1 MENMK
6 VFRTVLCVFTAILCG
21 AAVWAQNYTW
31 IGGSGNITDLTNW
44 SPSLPSTTPINTL
57 PTGTYTVNSGS
68 PYLAATVSCEI
79 NVSLNIKSGAVLD
92 LRGNG
97 FSGNTPVINVSGK
110 LKLYGT
116 STQKNLF
123 LFSYIDLKSGCTVE
137 YSEGSTD
144 VVYEGP
150 YENLIVRRSI
160 NTGSFLTV
168 KGKTTIQHDAPVTI
182 TAPTQNYKG
191 AVTLTAD
198 TNFTATSSL
207 TFEQHASVVTNDN
220 NTLKFTGN
228 GNVTAQA
235 GITAGTIDASGSS
248 LFTVQN
254 PVTAKNGLTVKNFV
268 VQTSQVKVENG
279 DIDIGGS
286 TQIHT
291 PTPVSQVKITAKR
304 QTYHGALTIS
314 AADTYFNG
322 EQSLTFENNAAIHA
336 AHNTI
341 TLVSLS
347 GTIST
352 KAQITGGTVIVTTG
366 TGTIEIKNRITA
378 AVLHADVASGKLI
391 IKGHIKLNDKFEQT
405 GNGRVQIGAPI
416 TDNAAIPAELPGHKV
431 FFNSKN
437 IYFTDTAT
445 LDPSHITK
453 PADCNIFIGTNLTLK
468 NSLSCANF
476 VLFNGTVTFAPSSG
490 GITTS
495 GDIALF
501 GNGYIASDTES
512 GVADLFTYHNS
523 KRAGKTAASSLD
535 WNSVF
540 PAGKL
545 PDGETLAPGFGGA
558 SYSGAFSDLSGKTL
572 SVGKNF
578 YANKMNL
585 AASGAWTLAIPDNDN
600 ATSAFAE
607 AYFTTVQNCTAGPGW
622 VTAAEGCTGGGTNP
636 NWDFNRPTIVQ
647 AYTVSDDTIYVKFS
661 EPIENSNNEIS
672 KALANIKYHNGVLA
686 FSEARMVKSDGTPD
700 NTAAGSTDGKGDID
714 KFFLRTNGLRWN
726 TDATGTFA
734 GNGDSTDRGSWKGN
748 QTPEHRTVTPNLNIP
763 KALNDLYE
771 TLRDA
776 HKNRIQHY
784 NGSGKF
790 TGVTD
795 NCPPVLAAVY
805 TGQEQHTQNPA
816 AQADC
821 DAHNFIEFRYSEP
834 VFIGGSGT
842 TEDIAHATV
851 NQHVSSSLGEITN
864 LGNSG
869 LKIAGLATIAAGTLD
884 ASILF
889 PAYQH
894 FPQQP
899 HALYRRFVISSA
911 QPPATLP
918 APANQE
924 CRLRISIAGYTAGS
938 VTVNGKTCKKWVGC
952 IENAVTP
959 PAGTQVTILA
969 LGGSDGGV
977 SIRARNNQQELDRSV
992 QRTVSTPAGS
1002 NYGPWDTSAPVCAK
1016 AANTQTDWTS
1026 SSAQK
1031 EITAYSS
1038 SSRFADKMEFH
1049 FFDNT
1054 PSYTTSEPWWKTP
1067 KIAKPA
1073 PGWSNNNNR
1082 YDSYGGSRLTGSNRT
1097 TGGIRACTLTDGTN
1111 VTVAQAFSFS
1121 ADTSEFN
1128 TEVQKFSDTSVT
1140 VSQKTENEALYGPIP
1155 TSPAGFSD
1163 SDTLYLQF
1171 KLNHT
1176 GTFPVAETFKVK
1188 YNANAT
1194 TGRITDL
1201 AGNRMKGFDFGDTGS
1216 INAAP
1221 PNIGLTVAP
1230 VGTNRM
1236 FVLFT
1241 SQLNTSADVLAK
1253 IPGNLEI
1260 TGAGTLRVNETIPA
1274 SVAADTQKGT
1284 GLIVFP
1290 NENVPYGALQN
1301 AQVKVKPDASH
1312 TISIEPKFGGF
1323 PSVAGHAHAL
1333 SDFAVNVVHPL
1344 YAFDNKKLDDGT
1356 SGFITQG
1363 LYGTNSHAA
1372 RLFDG
1377 SGAPGNTVLEKED
1390 ITLNVAI
1397 ENAIGGA
1404 PPLTPTVG
1412 KLKLYMDNTP
1422 DEDSVAIEFNALTGL
1437 NSRIWLPTIL
1447 PSISSKA
1454 NSALRVFTKTLSASQ
1469 CAFTLLNHP
1478 SNIAHTDFLG
1488 YPANSRAGFLF
1499 GLQDSGGSPITI
1511 DHDADSSTPNVPL
1524 YALRLKNPE
1533 DPSSIDLW
1541 SLDISAI
1548 KRQRGGV
1555 SILNNVINTN
1565 VRENTVIEVDM
1576 SRSGT
1581 LSITVISLDG
1591 NVVKIL
1597 HSGYAEEGKHL
1608 YRWNGTNAS
1617 GDSVARGMY
1626 FIRVAGPDI
1635 DETRKVMTVSD

>member
-6 VFRTVLCVFTAILCG
+6 IFRTVLCIFTAILCG
-21 AAVWAQNYTW
+21 TAVWAQNYTW

-68 PYLAATVSCEI
+68 PYLAVTVSCEI

-92 LRGNG
+92 LRGNA

-123 LFSYIDLKSGCTVE
+123 LFSYIDLKSSCTVE

-150 YENLIVRRSI
+150 YENLIVGRSI
-160 NTGSFLTV
+160 NAGSSLTV
-168 KGKTTIQHDAPVTI
+168 KGKTTIQHDTPVTI

-235 GITAGTIDASGSS
+235 DITAGTIDASGSS

-279 DIDIGGS
+279 DINISGS

-291 PTPVSQVKITAKR
+291 LSPVSQVKITARR
-304 QTYHGALTIS
+304 QTYHGNLSIS

-322 EQSLTFENNAAIHA
+322 EQSLTFENNAAIDA
-336 AHNTI
+336 VHNTV

-378 AVLHADVASGKLI
+378 SVLHTDVASGKLI

-501 GNGYIASDTES
+501 GNAYTASDTES

-523 KRAGKTAASSLD
+523 KRTGKTAAPSLD

-545 PDGETLAPGFGGA
+545 PDDETLAPGFGGA

-585 AASGAWTLAIPDNDN
+585 AASGPWTLTIPDNDN

-607 AYFTTVQNCTAGPGW
+607 AYFTAVQNCTAGPGW

-647 AYTVSDDTIYVKFS
+647 AYTVSDDTIYVEFS

-686 FSEARMVKSDGTPD
+686 FSEALVV
-700 NTAAGSTDGKGDID
+700 ATDGSPGSSTNGQGDIK

-776 HKNRIQHY
+776 HKNRIRHY

-805 TGQEQHTQNPA
+805 TGQEQHVQNPA

-834 VFIGGSGT
+834 VYIGGSGT
-842 TEDIAHATV
+842 TEAITTNSV
-851 NQHVSSSLGEITN
+851 NQLVTDSFGKITST
-864 LGNSG
+864 GGG
-869 LKIAGLATIAAGTLD
+869 LKVAGLATIAGGSVD
-884 ASILF
+884 ARFLF
-889 PAYQH
+889 PSALSPSPSQPNTLYRK
-894 FPQQP
+894 FAVLPASPPASPQQ
-899 HALYRRFVISSA
+899 VD
-911 QPPATLP
+911 QK
-918 APANQE
+918 
-924 CRLRISIAGYTAGS
+924 CRVRICIAGYTEGS
-938 VTVNGKTCKKWVGC
+938 VTVGGVNCKKWLGYIESATTPAVGT
-952 IENAVTP
+952 EVT
-959 PAGTQVTILA
+959 VLA
-969 LGGSDGGV
+969 LGGTSGGV
-977 SIRARNNQQELDRSV
+977 NIRERKPDDSAGLEIDRSV
-992 QRTVSTPAGS
+992 KCKISTPPGS
-1002 NYGPWDTSAPVCAK
+1002 NYGQWDTSAPVCAK
-1016 AANTQTDWTS
+1016 AANSTTDWS
-1026 SSAQK
+1026 SSSSQK
-1031 EITAYSS
+1031 EITTYSS
-1038 SSRFADKMEFH
+1038 SSRFADRMEFH

-1067 KIAKPA
+1067 KAATSA
-1073 PGWSNNNNR
+1073 PGWSNNSNR
-1082 YDSYGGSRLTGSNRT
+1082 YDSFGGSRLTGGNRT
-1097 TGGIRACTLTDGTN
+1097 TGGIRACTLTDGTSVN
-1111 VTVAQAFSFS
+1111 VSKAFDFS
-1121 ADTSEFN
+1121 TSTPELN
-1128 TEVQKFSDTSVT
+1128 AELQKFRGVVTGNSVT
-1140 VSQKTENEALYGPIP
+1140 VTQKAENGALYGSIP
-1155 TSPAGFSD
+1155 SGFSQN
-1163 SDTLYLQF
+1163 DTLYLQF
-1171 KLNHT
+1171 KLSNISD
-1176 GTFPVAETFKVK
+1176 FPVTETFNIQ
-1188 YNANAT
+1188 YNNNI
-1194 TGRITDL
+1194 GHITDL
-1201 AGNRMKGFDFGDTGS
+1201 AGNKMKSFSFGSAGS
-1216 INAAP
+1216 INASP

-1236 FVLFT
+1236 FILFT

-1260 TGAGTLRVNETIPA
+1260 TGAGTLRVNEAIPA
-1274 SVAADTQKGT
+1274 SVATDTQKGT
-1284 GLIVFP
+1284 GLIVFL
-1290 NENVPYGALQN
+1290 NENVSYGALQS

-1404 PPLTPTVG
+1404 PPLTPTVD

-1422 DEDSVAIEFNALTGL
+1422 DEDSVSIEFNTLTGL

-1511 DHDADSSTPNVPL
+1511 DHDADGSTPKVPL

-1635 DETRKVMTVSD
+1635 DETRKVMAVSD